1 MFKSRKFMLDSCN
14 FLFSNHG
21 NWIIRSDLARSRVCS
36 ISPSISQQTGSA
48 FISGKCCEKGKSD
61 VSLTKI
67 FKGEDLCKKWTN
79 FLFGNGVFLR
89 FVKISISSDFEISKI
104 RLFGSKF
111 SKISIFSSSNLT

>member
-1 MFKSRKFMLDSCN
+1 M
-14 FLFSNHG
+14 
-21 NWIIRSDLARSRVCS
+21 CS

-104 RLFGSKF
+104 SLFGSNF